1 MVNIG
6 PKISAVVDNVEV
18 EAIAPRLKVFD
29 LYILFKTTWF
39 DYFQS
44 TLDNLDKTIKSGS
57 KAYPTPFLPQA
68 PTKPLPNET
77 TTPALKARG
86 ARCRVLDSGS
96 WVRGVTSFP
105 HLDWAQ

>member
-68 PTKPLPNET
+68 PTKPSPNEST
-77 TTPALKARG
+77 ALTLKARG
-86 ARCRVLDSGS
+86 PRCRVLGSGP
-96 WVRGVTSFP
+96 WVRGLAPFS
-105 HLDWAQ
+105 HIDWAQ